1 MLWRMTTTPTPTARN
16 SVQNP
21 TGCWRGMTRTLTAR
35 LTARAKM
42 PVLGISVEN
51 SSPTNN
57 CMECCIMR
65 KVVYR
70 LPNTKRLTWAIV
82 LAEREGLS
90 LLFVRGMSGSQS
102 SGLVIGSEN
111 VSQRIFEDVQASRFP
126 LETADLA
133 AIGGKLRA
141 LGGSL
146 SEDELMK
153 FLEPND
159 DWSIE

>member
-1 MLWRMTTTPTPTARN
+1 
-16 SVQNP
+16 
-21 TGCWRGMTRTLTAR
+21 
-35 LTARAKM
+35 
-42 PVLGISVEN
+42 
-51 SSPTNN
+51 
-57 CMECCIMR
+57 MECCIMR

-133 AIGGKLRA
+133 AIGGKFRA
-141 LGGSL
+141 IGGSL

-159 DWSIE
+159 DWSVE

>member
-1 MLWRMTTTPTPTARN
+1 
-16 SVQNP
+16 
-21 TGCWRGMTRTLTAR
+21 
-35 LTARAKM
+35 
-42 PVLGISVEN
+42 
-51 SSPTNN
+51 
-57 CMECCIMR
+57 MR